1 MFCTFLFGSLP
12 LIVRFIIA
20 VSAPDG
26 SDIDLFSLADLAF
39 LGIMINI
46 ASVNSITNCNL
57 ISKNVLFVF
66 TAASIGLIVLFVA
79 VYAVSVLPG
88 FKLCLPTF
96 VCFLLLLASFRIAL
110 AASDTDTL
118 LWWQRAIDNAD
129 HLDNVTGRHER
140 AYTYDFMVRDF
151 NHEEM
156 NDDEEAKKYNKAI
169 AMDKLEKTLHNKHE
183 K

>member
-20 VSAPDG
+20 FAAPSD
-26 SDIDLFSLADLAF
+26 SDIDWFSLADLAF

-46 ASVNSITNCNL
+46 ASINSITNCNL
-57 ISKNVLFVF
+57 IGKNVLFVF

-88 FKLCLPTF
+88 FKLCFPTF
-96 VCFLLLLASFRIAL
+96 ICLLLLLASFWIAL

-118 LWWQRAIDNAD
+118 LWWQRALDNAD

-140 AYTYDFMVRDF
+140 AYVYGFMVRGSS
-151 NHEEM
+151 NEEM
-156 NDDEEAKKYNKAI
+156 DIDEETKKRDNAI
-169 AMDKLEKTLHNKHE
+169 AMDKLEKTLQNKSE
-183 K
+183 